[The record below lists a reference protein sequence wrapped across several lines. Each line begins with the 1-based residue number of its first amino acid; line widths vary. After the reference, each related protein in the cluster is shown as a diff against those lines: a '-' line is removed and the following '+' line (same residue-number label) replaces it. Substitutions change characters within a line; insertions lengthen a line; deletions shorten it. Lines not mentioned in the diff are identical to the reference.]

1 MRMIKNAHR
10 KSNNQNESPK
20 KTKNQEVDSNTIQIM
35 PNESLHEMSTF
46 QNQSSLPRLPI
57 PKLSATMSK
66 FEDVVSPLLTP
77 TQRQRTKSIIESFL
91 QNDGPKLQTLLE
103 GYDKEAA
110 KNDRFGSYI
119 EEFWNDAYLV
129 PNDPLV
135 LNVNPYFLLEG
146 DADAKL
152 AKDQIKR
159 ASELT
164 FNSLK
169 FAASL
174 KNETIAPDFVKTT
187 PLCMDQFKSLFGS
200 CRIPKDGESD
210 VVVVDPNSSHVVVM
224 FRNQLYYFQALCH
237 GHNGDDEVIVAVDEA
252 DIAMILQS
260 IVNDGRQTSKV
271 ASVQNAIG
279 VLTTGS
285 RSSWA
290 RARQRLTKI
299 ERNKT
304 NMDIIDSALFV
315 LALDEFM
322 PSSVHEAAANMLHG
336 THIMTSF
343 NEHNDESNRISA
355 SFGALP
361 SLAFQ
366 TGTCCNRY
374 YDKLQII
381 VCEDGSAGINFEHSA
396 IDGHT
401 ALRFVSD
408 VFAETVVAFAKSVT
422 KTIYRSGCPI
432 PSIVQ
437 AKVVKASLINEGKNR
452 TDESYID
459 ISPKKLSFDL
469 DEELQDQILFAE
481 SKLGDAVKA
490 DDTYVLEF
498 KNFGKNLIVHNSLS
512 PDSFV
517 QMTMLIAYYRLYG
530 EVVNMYESVLTKQF
544 YHGRTEAM
552 RGTTAAAEKL
562 MKCWTSRSSSTE
574 EKMIAL
580 REATKTHS
588 KLVRQAAEGNGVDRH
603 LYALK
608 CIAEKNGIASD
619 LFSSEAYKAL
629 NHTVLST
636 SNCGNPSLRLFG
648 FGPVVPDGYGVGYI
662 IKDHGLQYSI
672 SSKHRQTKRY
682 ALSLKE
688 TLLEMEDLLEPL
700 NKPDQGIRTAFEK
713 MSMYRF
719 SPTRK

>member
-103 GYDKEAA
+103 AYDKEAA
-110 KNDRFGSYI
+110 KNNRFGSYI

-210 VVVVDPNSSHVVVM
+210 VVVVEPNSSHVVVM

>member
-103 GYDKEAA
+103 AYDKEAA
-110 KNDRFGSYI
+110 KNNRFGSYI

-452 TDESYID
+452 SDESYID

>member
-103 GYDKEAA
+103 AYDKEAA
-110 KNDRFGSYI
+110 KNNRFGSYI